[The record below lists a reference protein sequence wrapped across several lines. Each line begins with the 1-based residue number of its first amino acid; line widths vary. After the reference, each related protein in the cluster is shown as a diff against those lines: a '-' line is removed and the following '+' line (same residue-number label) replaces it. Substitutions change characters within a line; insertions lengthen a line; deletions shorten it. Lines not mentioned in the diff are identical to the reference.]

1 MFTALS
7 ERLTATLKRLTGRG
21 VLSEQDVTEALREI
35 RRHLLEA
42 DVSFEVTTGFV
53 ERVRERAVGVI
64 AVKSVSP
71 GQQVAKLVHDELARM
86 LGASDED
93 LARKVGAQHAAP
105 LQFAPVGP
113 TVILLVGLQG
123 SGKTTTAAKLARRL
137 KLEQKAPGLV
147 AADPYRP
154 AAGDQ
159 LRQLVEQVG
168 VQVFPRE
175 QGAGSGT
182 VLEVVQQAVRE
193 AEKAR
198 CRTVIVD
205 TAGRLQIDAEL
216 MDELKAL
223 RAATSPRE
231 VLLVAD
237 GMTGQ
242 DAVRIARGFHEGV
255 GLTGAILTKLDGD
268 ARGGAAL
275 SIHGVTG
282 VPIKFIGTGENVGAQ
297 HAAPLL
303 EPFDPVRMAGRILG
317 QGDVVALVEKAAAT
331 IDAEAA
337 ERLEKKARSKQ
348 GMDLADFLVAL
359 KQMQAMG
366 PIKQVLGLLPG
377 VNARA
382 LKAVNADD
390 KRLKHVEAIVLS
402 MTPDERTDPSI
413 LTGSRRLRIA
423 KGAGR
428 TVQEVNRLLEQ
439 FQQMRKLLKRTWAR
453 YGNSHSAAARGT
465 EGAEL
470 LPDRRRGFALSP
482 RRAVRRDLG
491 PLQPAHQ
498 SRRHPRGCGASARL
512 ARQGGPPDRHGP
524 LAAEE
529 GGSAGQ
535 TTRVVGRVRKPHGQ
549 RGEVAVFP
557 LVENPGAVFTPKAR
571 LLVVNEERQVV
582 AGPLVVARRRAY
594 HREWLLS
601 FVGVKSRADVEPW
614 REHFVAV
621 EETDADD

>member
-7 ERLTATLKRLTGRG
+7 ERLTAVLKRLTGRG
-21 VLSEQDVTEALREI
+21 VLSEQDVTVALREI

-53 ERVRERAVGVI
+53 ERVRERAIGAL
-64 AVKSVSP
+64 AVKTVSP
-71 GQQVAKLVHDELARM
+71 GQQVVKLVRDEIAAL
-86 LGASDED
+86 LGGTKRGLDFAS
-93 LARKVGAQHAAP
+93 
-105 LQFAPVGP
+105 VGP

-154 AAGDQ
+154 AAAEQ
-159 LRQLVEQVG
+159 LRQLGEQVG
-168 VQVFPRE
+168 VPVFGKRE
-175 QGAGSGT
+175 T
-182 VLEVVQQAVRE
+182 ENVVELVRDALRE
-193 AEKAR
+193 AGKAR

-205 TAGRLQIDAEL
+205 TAGRLQIDAAL

-242 DAVRIARGFHEGV
+242 DAVRIARGFQDGV

-282 VPIKFIGTGENVGAQ
+282 VPIKYIGTGENVGAQ
-297 HAAPLL
+297 HAAPQL

-331 IDAEAA
+331 MDAEAA
-337 ERLEKKARSKQ
+337 QHLERKARSKR

-377 VNARA
+377 VNAQA
-382 LKAVNADD
+382 LKAVKADD

-402 MTPDERTDPSI
+402 MTPDERADPSI
-413 LTGSRRLRIA
+413 LTGSRRSRIA

-439 FQQMRKLLKRTWAR
+439 FQQMRKLLKRT
-453 YGNSHSAAARGT
+453 
-465 EGAEL
+465 
-470 LPDRRRGFALSP
+470 
-482 RRAVRRDLG
+482 
-491 PLQPAHQ
+491 
-498 SRRHPRGCGASARL
+498 
-512 ARQGGPPDRHGP
+512 
-524 LAAEE
+524 
-529 GGSAGQ
+529 
-535 TTRVVGRVRKPHGQ
+535 
-549 RGEVAVFP
+549 
-557 LVENPGAVFTPKAR
+557 
-571 LLVVNEERQVV
+571 
-582 AGPLVVARRRAY
+582 
-594 HREWLLS
+594 
-601 FVGVKSRADVEPW
+601 
-614 REHFVAV
+614 
-621 EETDADD
+621 

>member
-7 ERLTATLKRLTGRG
+7 ERLTAALKRLTGRG

-42 DVSFEVTTGFV
+42 DVSFEVTEGFV
-53 ERVRERAVGVI
+53 ERVRERAIGAI
-64 AVKSVSP
+64 AMKTVSP
-71 GQQVAKLVHDELARM
+71 GQQVVKLVHDEIARM
-86 LGASDED
+86 LGATDED
-93 LARKVGAQHAAP
+93 LARTVGAQRGAP
-105 LQFAPVGP
+105 LQFASVGP

-147 AADPYRP
+147 AADLSRP
-154 AAGDQ
+154 AAREQ
-159 LRQLVEQVG
+159 LEQLGAQVG
-168 VQVFPRE
+168 VPVFG
-175 QGAGSGT
+175 GASDGSGG
-182 VLEVVQQAVRE
+182 VGAQHAAPLRSPHGVVGLVRQALRE
-193 AEKAR
+193 ADKAR

-242 DAVRIARGFHEGV
+242 DAVRVARGFQEGV

-282 VPIKFIGTGENVGAQ
+282 VPIKFIGVGEHVGAQ
-297 HAAPLL
+297 HAAPQL

-331 IDAEAA
+331 MDAEAA
-337 ERLEKKARSKQ
+337 QGLERKARSKR
-348 GMDLADFLVAL
+348 GMDLADFLIAL

-377 VNARA
+377 VNAQA

-402 MTPDERTDPSI
+402 MTPDERADPSI

-439 FQQMRKLLKRTWAR
+439 FQQMRKLLKRT
-453 YGNSHSAAARGT
+453 
-465 EGAEL
+465 
-470 LPDRRRGFALSP
+470 
-482 RRAVRRDLG
+482 
-491 PLQPAHQ
+491 
-498 SRRHPRGCGASARL
+498 
-512 ARQGGPPDRHGP
+512 
-524 LAAEE
+524 
-529 GGSAGQ
+529 
-535 TTRVVGRVRKPHGQ
+535 
-549 RGEVAVFP
+549 
-557 LVENPGAVFTPKAR
+557 
-571 LLVVNEERQVV
+571 
-582 AGPLVVARRRAY
+582 
-594 HREWLLS
+594 
-601 FVGVKSRADVEPW
+601 
-614 REHFVAV
+614 
-621 EETDADD
+621 

>member
-93 LARKVGAQHAAP
+93 LARKVGARPAAP
-105 LQFAPVGP
+105 LHFAPVGP

-154 AAGDQ
+154 AAVEQ
-159 LRQLVEQVG
+159 LRQLGEQIG

-182 VLEVVQQAVRE
+182 VLEVVQQAVRD

-205 TAGRLQIDAEL
+205 TAGRLQIDADL

-242 DAVRIARGFHEGV
+242 DAVRIARGFQEGV

-282 VPIKFIGTGENVGAQ
+282 VPIKFIGVGEHVGAQ
-297 HAAPLL
+297 HAAPQL

-331 IDAEAA
+331 MDAEAA
-337 ERLEKKARSKQ
+337 QRLERKARSKR

-366 PIKQVLGLLPG
+366 PMKQVLGLLPG
-377 VNARA
+377 VNAQA

-402 MTPDERTDPSI
+402 MTPDERADPSI
-413 LTGSRRLRIA
+413 LSGSRRLRIA

-439 FQQMRKLLKRTWAR
+439 FQQMRKLLKRT
-453 YGNSHSAAARGT
+453 
-465 EGAEL
+465 
-470 LPDRRRGFALSP
+470 
-482 RRAVRRDLG
+482 
-491 PLQPAHQ
+491 
-498 SRRHPRGCGASARL
+498 
-512 ARQGGPPDRHGP
+512 
-524 LAAEE
+524 
-529 GGSAGQ
+529 
-535 TTRVVGRVRKPHGQ
+535 
-549 RGEVAVFP
+549 
-557 LVENPGAVFTPKAR
+557 
-571 LLVVNEERQVV
+571 
-582 AGPLVVARRRAY
+582 
-594 HREWLLS
+594 
-601 FVGVKSRADVEPW
+601 
-614 REHFVAV
+614 
-621 EETDADD
+621 

>member
-7 ERLTATLKRLTGRG
+7 ERLTAALKRLTGRG

-42 DVSFEVTTGFV
+42 DVSFEVTQGFV
-53 ERVRERAVGVI
+53 ERVRERAIGAI
-64 AVKSVSP
+64 AVKTVSP
-71 GQQVAKLVHDELARM
+71 GQQVVKLVHDELARM

-93 LARKVGAQHAAP
+93 FARKVGARHAAP
-105 LQFAPVGP
+105 LQFASVGP

-147 AADPYRP
+147 AADLSRP
-154 AAGDQ
+154 AAAEQ
-159 LRQLVEQVG
+159 LRQLGEQIGVPVFGRASDGSVG
-168 VQVFPRE
+168 V
-175 QGAGSGT
+175 GAQHAAPLRSPTDVVG
-182 VLEVVQQAVRE
+182 LVQQAVRE

-205 TAGRLQIDAEL
+205 TAGRLQIDAAL

-223 RAATSPRE
+223 RAATKPRE

-242 DAVRIARGFHEGV
+242 DAVRIARGFQDGV

-282 VPIKFIGTGENVGAQ
+282 VPIKYVGVGEKPEA
-297 HAAPLL
+297 L
-303 EPFDPVRMAGRILG
+303 EPFNPVQVAGRILG
-317 QGDVVALVEKAAAT
+317 QGDVVALVEKAAAS

-337 ERLEKKARSKQ
+337 QRLERKARSKQ
-348 GMDLADFLVAL
+348 GMDLGDFLVAL

-377 VNARA
+377 VNAQA

-390 KRLKHVEAIVLS
+390 RRLKHVEAIVLS
-402 MTPDERTDPSI
+402 MTPGERAHPSI

-439 FQQMRKLLKRTWAR
+439 FQQMRKLLKRT
-453 YGNSHSAAARGT
+453 
-465 EGAEL
+465 
-470 LPDRRRGFALSP
+470 
-482 RRAVRRDLG
+482 
-491 PLQPAHQ
+491 
-498 SRRHPRGCGASARL
+498 
-512 ARQGGPPDRHGP
+512 
-524 LAAEE
+524 
-529 GGSAGQ
+529 
-535 TTRVVGRVRKPHGQ
+535 
-549 RGEVAVFP
+549 
-557 LVENPGAVFTPKAR
+557 
-571 LLVVNEERQVV
+571 
-582 AGPLVVARRRAY
+582 
-594 HREWLLS
+594 
-601 FVGVKSRADVEPW
+601 
-614 REHFVAV
+614 
-621 EETDADD
+621 

>member
-71 GQQVAKLVHDELARM
+71 GQQVAKLVHDEIAAL
-86 LGASDED
+86 LGGTKRTLD
-93 LARKVGAQHAAP
+93 
-105 LQFAPVGP
+105 FAPVGP

-154 AAGDQ
+154 AAGEQ
-159 LRQLVEQVG
+159 LRQLGEQVG
-168 VQVFPRE
+168 VPVFGKRE
-175 QGAGSGT
+175 ALKDSLTVAGN
-182 VLEVVQQAVRE
+182 VVDLVRDALRE

-242 DAVRIARGFHEGV
+242 DAVRIARGFQEGV

-282 VPIKFIGTGENVGAQ
+282 VPIKFIGIGEHVEGQ
-297 HAAPLL
+297 HAAPQL

-317 QGDVVALVEKAAAT
+317 QGDVMALVEKAAAT
-331 IDAEAA
+331 MDAEAA
-337 ERLEKKARSKQ
+337 QRLERTARSKR

-377 VNARA
+377 VNAQA

-439 FQQMRKLLKRTWAR
+439 FQQMRKLLKRT
-453 YGNSHSAAARGT
+453 
-465 EGAEL
+465 
-470 LPDRRRGFALSP
+470 
-482 RRAVRRDLG
+482 
-491 PLQPAHQ
+491 
-498 SRRHPRGCGASARL
+498 
-512 ARQGGPPDRHGP
+512 
-524 LAAEE
+524 
-529 GGSAGQ
+529 
-535 TTRVVGRVRKPHGQ
+535 
-549 RGEVAVFP
+549 
-557 LVENPGAVFTPKAR
+557 
-571 LLVVNEERQVV
+571 
-582 AGPLVVARRRAY
+582 
-594 HREWLLS
+594 
-601 FVGVKSRADVEPW
+601 
-614 REHFVAV
+614 
-621 EETDADD
+621 

>member
-7 ERLTATLKRLTGRG
+7 ERLTAVLKRLTGRG

-42 DVSFEVTTGFV
+42 DVSLEVTRGFV
-53 ERVRERAVGVI
+53 ERVRERAIGAIVVK
-64 AVKSVSP
+64 AVNP
-71 GQQVAKLVHDELARM
+71 GQQVVKLVHDEIAAL
-86 LGASDED
+86 LGGTKQGLDFAS
-93 LARKVGAQHAAP
+93 
-105 LQFAPVGP
+105 VGP

-154 AAGDQ
+154 AAAEQ
-159 LRQLVEQVG
+159 LRQLGEQVG
-168 VQVFPRE
+168 VPVFGKPE
-175 QGAGSGT
+175 T
-182 VLEVVQQAVRE
+182 ENVVELVRDALRE

-205 TAGRLQIDAEL
+205 TAGRLQIDAAL

-223 RAATSPRE
+223 RAATSARE
-231 VLLVAD
+231 VLLVVD

-242 DAVRIARGFHEGV
+242 DAVRITRGFQDGV

-282 VPIKFIGTGENVGAQ
+282 VPIKYIGTGENVGAQ
-297 HAAPLL
+297 HAAPQL

-331 IDAEAA
+331 MDAEAA
-337 ERLEKKARSKQ
+337 QRLERKARSKQ

-377 VNARA
+377 VNAQA

-402 MTPDERTDPSI
+402 MTPGERADPSV

-439 FQQMRKLLKRTWAR
+439 FQQMRKLLKRT
-453 YGNSHSAAARGT
+453 
-465 EGAEL
+465 
-470 LPDRRRGFALSP
+470 
-482 RRAVRRDLG
+482 
-491 PLQPAHQ
+491 
-498 SRRHPRGCGASARL
+498 
-512 ARQGGPPDRHGP
+512 
-524 LAAEE
+524 
-529 GGSAGQ
+529 
-535 TTRVVGRVRKPHGQ
+535 
-549 RGEVAVFP
+549 
-557 LVENPGAVFTPKAR
+557 
-571 LLVVNEERQVV
+571 
-582 AGPLVVARRRAY
+582 
-594 HREWLLS
+594 
-601 FVGVKSRADVEPW
+601 
-614 REHFVAV
+614 
-621 EETDADD
+621 

>member
-154 AAGDQ
+154 AAGEQ
-159 LRQLVEQVG
+159 LRQLGEQVG
-168 VQVFPRE
+168 VPVFGKRE
-175 QGAGSGT
+175 AGN
-182 VLEVVQQAVRE
+182 VVELVRDALRE

-242 DAVRIARGFHEGV
+242 DAVRIARGFQEGV
-255 GLTGAILTKLDGD
+255 GLTGARPTQR
-268 ARGGAAL
+268 RGG
-275 SIHGVTG
+275 
-282 VPIKFIGTGENVGAQ
+282 
-297 HAAPLL
+297 
-303 EPFDPVRMAGRILG
+303 
-317 QGDVVALVEKAAAT
+317 
-331 IDAEAA
+331 
-337 ERLEKKARSKQ
+337 
-348 GMDLADFLVAL
+348 
-359 KQMQAMG
+359 
-366 PIKQVLGLLPG
+366 
-377 VNARA
+377 
-382 LKAVNADD
+382 
-390 KRLKHVEAIVLS
+390 
-402 MTPDERTDPSI
+402 
-413 LTGSRRLRIA
+413 
-423 KGAGR
+423 
-428 TVQEVNRLLEQ
+428 
-439 FQQMRKLLKRTWAR
+439 
-453 YGNSHSAAARGT
+453 
-465 EGAEL
+465 
-470 LPDRRRGFALSP
+470 
-482 RRAVRRDLG
+482 
-491 PLQPAHQ
+491 
-498 SRRHPRGCGASARL
+498 
-512 ARQGGPPDRHGP
+512 
-524 LAAEE
+524 
-529 GGSAGQ
+529 
-535 TTRVVGRVRKPHGQ
+535 
-549 RGEVAVFP
+549 
-557 LVENPGAVFTPKAR
+557 
-571 LLVVNEERQVV
+571 
-582 AGPLVVARRRAY
+582 
-594 HREWLLS
+594 
-601 FVGVKSRADVEPW
+601 
-614 REHFVAV
+614 
-621 EETDADD
+621 

>member
-7 ERLTATLKRLTGRG
+7 ERLTAALKRLTGRG

-35 RRHLLEA
+35 RRDLLEA
-42 DVSFEVTTGFV
+42 DVSFEVTRGFV
-53 ERVRERAVGVI
+53 ERVRERAVGAI
-64 AVKSVSP
+64 AVKAVNP
-71 GQQVAKLVHDELARM
+71 GQQVVKVVHDEIAAL
-86 LGASDED
+86 LGGTKRGLDFAS
-93 LARKVGAQHAAP
+93 
-105 LQFAPVGP
+105 VGP

-154 AAGDQ
+154 AAAEQ
-159 LRQLVEQVG
+159 LRQLGAQVG
-168 VQVFPRE
+168 VPVFGKRE
-175 QGAGSGT
+175 T
-182 VLEVVQQAVRE
+182 ENVVELVRDALRE

-205 TAGRLQIDAEL
+205 TAGRLQIDAVL

-242 DAVRIARGFHEGV
+242 DAVRIARGFQDGV

-282 VPIKFIGTGENVGAQ
+282 VPIKYIGVGEKPEA
-297 HAAPLL
+297 L
-303 EPFDPVRMAGRILG
+303 EPFNPAQVAGRILG

-331 IDAEAA
+331 MDAAA
-337 ERLEKKARSKQ
+337 AQRLERKARSKQ

-377 VNARA
+377 GNAQA

-390 KRLKHVEAIVLS
+390 KRLKHVEEIGLS
-402 MTPDERTDPSI
+402 S
-413 LTGSRRLRIA
+413 
-423 KGAGR
+423 
-428 TVQEVNRLLEQ
+428 
-439 FQQMRKLLKRTWAR
+439 
-453 YGNSHSAAARGT
+453 
-465 EGAEL
+465 
-470 LPDRRRGFALSP
+470 
-482 RRAVRRDLG
+482 
-491 PLQPAHQ
+491 
-498 SRRHPRGCGASARL
+498 
-512 ARQGGPPDRHGP
+512 
-524 LAAEE
+524 
-529 GGSAGQ
+529 
-535 TTRVVGRVRKPHGQ
+535 
-549 RGEVAVFP
+549 
-557 LVENPGAVFTPKAR
+557 
-571 LLVVNEERQVV
+571 
-582 AGPLVVARRRAY
+582 
-594 HREWLLS
+594 
-601 FVGVKSRADVEPW
+601 
-614 REHFVAV
+614 
-621 EETDADD
+621 

>member
-7 ERLTATLKRLTGRG
+7 ERLTAAVKRLTSRG

-42 DVSFEVTTGFV
+42 DVSFEVTRGFV
-53 ERVRERAVGVI
+53 ERVRERAIGAI
-64 AVKSVSP
+64 AVNTVSP
-71 GQQVAKLVHDELARM
+71 GQQVVKLVHDEIARM
-86 LGASDED
+86 LGASDQD
-93 LARKVGAQHAAP
+93 LARKVGAHHAAP
-105 LQFAPVGP
+105 LRFASVGP

-147 AADPYRP
+147 AADLSRP
-154 AAGDQ
+154 AAREQ
-159 LRQLVEQVG
+159 LQQLGAQVG
-168 VQVFPRE
+168 VPVFPRE
-175 QGAGSGT
+175 QGAGSST
-182 VLEVVQQAVRE
+182 VLESVKRAVRE

-205 TAGRLQIDAEL
+205 TAGRLQIDTEL

-223 RAATSPRE
+223 RVATSPRE

-242 DAVRIARGFHEGV
+242 DAVRIARGFQEGV

-275 SIHGVTG
+275 SIHGETG
-282 VPIKFIGTGENVGAQ
+282 VPIKFIGIGENVGAQ
-297 HAAPLL
+297 HAPPLL
-303 EPFDPVRMAGRILG
+303 EPFDPVRIAGRILG

-331 IDAEAA
+331 IDAETAQ
-337 ERLEKKARSKQ
+337 RLERKARSKQ

-382 LKAVNADD
+382 LKAVDADD
-390 KRLKHVEAIVLS
+390 NRVKHVEAIVLS
-402 MTPDERTDPSI
+402 MTPGERSDPSI

-428 TVQEVNRLLEQ
+428 TVQEVNRLLDQ
-439 FQQMRKLLKRTWAR
+439 FQQMRKLLKRT
-453 YGNSHSAAARGT
+453 
-465 EGAEL
+465 
-470 LPDRRRGFALSP
+470 
-482 RRAVRRDLG
+482 
-491 PLQPAHQ
+491 
-498 SRRHPRGCGASARL
+498 
-512 ARQGGPPDRHGP
+512 
-524 LAAEE
+524 
-529 GGSAGQ
+529 
-535 TTRVVGRVRKPHGQ
+535 
-549 RGEVAVFP
+549 
-557 LVENPGAVFTPKAR
+557 
-571 LLVVNEERQVV
+571 
-582 AGPLVVARRRAY
+582 
-594 HREWLLS
+594 
-601 FVGVKSRADVEPW
+601 
-614 REHFVAV
+614 
-621 EETDADD
+621 